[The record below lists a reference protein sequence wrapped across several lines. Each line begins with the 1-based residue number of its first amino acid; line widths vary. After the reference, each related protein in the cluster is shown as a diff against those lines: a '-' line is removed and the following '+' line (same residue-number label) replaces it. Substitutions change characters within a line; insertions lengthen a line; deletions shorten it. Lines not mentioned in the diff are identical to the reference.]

1 MLVYVRPQH
10 KYSKSNKSTPQE
22 IKTKAISLMFPFTR
36 LLILQ
41 LSKSCIGGI
50 FYIFTAHRTNYYFRI
65 YPDLNNAIY
74 GMPVVCILSNVPCT
88 TFNHLTMN
96 DKVGNYDIL
105 LVFLSYRSVFSTS
118 WRPIHRSKSHFKE
131 TWGSM
136 VMLSVTGGIS
146 SSMETNAVDR
156 CRLRLVFT
164 ITGRL
169 VTSIIIS
176 CIIGHLRD
184 TVKTFH
190 KGRLE
195 WNYG

>member
-1 MLVYVRPQH
+1 MKRR
-10 KYSKSNKSTPQE
+10 
-22 IKTKAISLMFPFTR
+22 AISLMFPYTR

-41 LSKSCIGGI
+41 LSKSCIGGFFMSLLYTELLTI
-50 FYIFTAHRTNYYFRI
+50 SKVIPTLMQYMVFLYCVYWQACLLRPLMTW
-65 YPDLNNAIY
+65 
-74 GMPVVCILSNVPCT
+74 SCT
-88 TFNHLTMN
+88 TKSENTAF
-96 DKVGNYDIL
+96 YSS
-105 LVFLSYRSVFSTS
+105 FLSHRSVLSTS

-136 VMLSVTGGIS
+136 VIIGVTGGIS
-146 SSMETNAVDR
+146 SSVETNAVDQW
-156 CRLRLVFT
+156 RLRLVFI

-169 VTSIIIS
+169 VTKIIIC

-184 TVKTFH
+184 TVKTLH